1 MSPAMGTAPAPVI
14 ELPSAADPLVSVVV
28 LLTREAE
35 LAERCLQAI
44 ADGHERDVPTEIVL
58 VLGAPDAD
66 TLALVEERVSGARI
80 VRSPVNTGTGGGWN
94 LGFGAARGR
103 WIALLH
109 EDSEPEPGWL
119 GRCWR
124 QRRGSRGRRSWA
136 AGSSGLT
143 ARRPGGSGT
152 AATSCGATACRATSP
167 TTRSTRT
174 VPTCA
179 TTAARRR
186 RCSSATP
193 GRRRAASTSATSRRC
208 GTELDLCIALWRSG
222 RTVICDPRSTVRHRG
237 AAMVRPDAGALESWE
252 FRAFLA
258 DRSRRLL
265 LEKWGEALAAY
276 EERPPEHPPRTAELR
291 HARERT
297 VRRAAEQA
305 GPVDGSPRSV
315 RPLTAPDGGWPG
327 AVDADMERRLLA
339 AQVAVQAEFCDTLA
353 VASRAQGARLHELE
367 QELAALRPKAH
378 THDLILAGRWWRLR
392 RRIDPAVR
400 AVGWMRRV
408 AGADGSGEGG
418 DGRYARVTPL
428 GRQS

>member
-1 MSPAMGTAPAPVI
+1 M
-14 ELPSAADPLVSVVV
+14 
-28 LLTREAE
+28 
-35 LAERCLQAI
+35 
-44 ADGHERDVPTEIVL
+44 
-58 VLGAPDAD
+58 
-66 TLALVEERVSGARI
+66 
-80 VRSPVNTGTGGGWN
+80 
-94 LGFGAARGR
+94 
-103 WIALLH
+103 
-109 EDSEPEPGWL
+109 
-119 GRCWR
+119 
-124 QRRGSRGRRSWA
+124 GSRLVWSDGEEAGRLWNRGNIMWSD
-136 AGSSGLT
+136 GMPGHLT
-143 ARRPGGSGT
+143 DDAVDEDGPYL
-152 AATSCGATACRATSP
+152 CDH
-167 TTRSTRT
+167 
-174 VPTCA
+174 
-179 TTAARRR
+179 
-186 RCSSATP
+186 CSSA
-193 GRRRAASTSATSRRC
+193 AAMFERDAWQAAGGFDERYFPAVRH
-208 GTELDLCIALWRSG
+208 ELDLCIALWRSG

-408 AGADGSGEGG
+408 AGADGSGEAGG
-418 DGRYARVTPL
+418 GRYARVTPL